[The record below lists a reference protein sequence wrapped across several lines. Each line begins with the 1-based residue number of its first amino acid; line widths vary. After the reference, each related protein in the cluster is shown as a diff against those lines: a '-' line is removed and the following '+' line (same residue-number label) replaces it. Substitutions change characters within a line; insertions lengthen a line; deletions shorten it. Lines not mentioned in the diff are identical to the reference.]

1 MVCKLNR
8 IADTRTLKVGPI
20 IIFLLIR
27 IFFITFTMAG
37 AAEIKDASK
46 INTEILNQYAPE
58 SATQTLLKNNVSN
71 AKYSREV
78 VATANPIATQSGWN
92 ILRKGGNAVDAAVCI
107 QMVLTLVEPQSSGIG
122 GGGFLVL
129 GKSAVARK
137 NKGKDQIA
145 HLQRTG
151 TMPRLEDSITVFDGR
166 ETAPSSANEN
176 LFLDSSGIEAKPMD
190 FKTAQ
195 LSSKSIG
202 VPGVV
207 AMLWQAHRKYG
218 KLPWKS
224 VIEPAIELAESGFP
238 ISPRLHELLVLDKD
252 LIKDKAAKDY
262 FYQSSLEPWPV
273 GHTLKNP
280 ELAKVLRSI
289 SNGGANG
296 LYLGKWAKTIIDTV
310 NGDFDSK
317 YMNLDDLANYKSIAR
332 APLCFDFTSNHT
344 FHALVEKSEESH
356 SYKICGAPPPSSG
369 TLAMAQIFG
378 MLIHTQGD
386 QLAFGPDWLHYY
398 TEASRLA
405 FADRDQY
412 VGDLEFKGNEN
423 TEANFKL
430 WNSLISPEYLNLR
443 AKLIEDSKM
452 SAPKY
457 GVPAELQ
464 ASNIALQNA
473 PMPDQP
479 EYGTT
484 HMSIVD
490 RYGNSVAFTST
501 VESAFGAHKMV
512 NSNDGLKGGFLLNSE
527 LTDFSFLS
535 HDSEGKPIIN
545 RVQPGKRPRSSMTP
559 TLVFEMPDSK
569 NTTSS
574 NPGAHP
580 LFKASLGSPGGA
592 AIIHFTTQTLW
603 AMLKWG
609 LSPQEAINLPHFA
622 IIKPTGNL
630 YLEKDAFDDIW
641 TQSLLRRQQSF
652 VMTPLTSG
660 IQAIEAVKNGF
671 IAGADN
677 RREGTVIG
685 R

>member
-1 MVCKLNR
+1 MVFNLNR
-8 IADTRTLKVGPI
+8 ITDIGTLKRVC
-20 IIFLLIR
+20 FAALLLIKYT
-27 IFFITFTMAG
+27 IAATAG
-37 AAEIKDASK
+37 TAEIQDANK
-46 INTEILNQYAPE
+46 TNTEISHQYAPE
-58 SATQTLLKNNVSN
+58 SASQTLQKNNV
-71 AKYSREV
+71 AHGKYSREV
-78 VATANPIATQSGWN
+78 IATANPIATQSGWT
-92 ILRKGGNAVDAAVCI
+92 ILSRGGNAVDAAVCI

-129 GKSAVARK
+129 GKSALNWKDKKK
-137 NKGKDQIA
+137 NQSS
-145 HLQRTG
+145 HQHRTD
-151 TMPRLEDSITVFDGR
+151 TISKLEDSIIVFDGR
-166 ETAPSSANEN
+166 ETAPSSATEN
-176 LFLDSSGIEAKPMD
+176 LFLDASGIEVKPMD

-207 AMLWQAHRKYG
+207 AMLWKAHQKYG
-218 KLPWKS
+218 KLPWNA

-238 ISPRLHELLVLDKD
+238 VSPRLHELLVLDKD
-252 LIKDKAAKDY
+252 LIKDKVARDY
-262 FYQSSLEPWPV
+262 FFQPNLDPWPI
-273 GHTLKNP
+273 GHILKNP
-280 ELAKVLRSI
+280 ELARVLKSI
-289 SNGGANG
+289 ANEGANG
-296 LYLGKWAKTIIDTV
+296 LYLGKWAKSIVDTV

-317 YMNLDDLANYKSIAR
+317 YMNLNDLAGYRSIVR
-332 APLCFDFTSNHT
+332 SPLCFDFTSNQNLQ
-344 FHALVEKSEESH
+344 AVIKKSEESH

-378 MLIHTQGD
+378 MLIHTPGD
-386 QLAFGPDWLHYY
+386 QLPFGPDWLHYY

-412 VGDLEFKGNEN
+412 VGDLELNDD
-423 TEANFKL
+423 THSQANYKL
-430 WNSLISPEYLNLR
+430 WQSLISPEYLNLR

-452 SAPKY
+452 STPKY

-464 ASNIALQNA
+464 ASNIALLNA

-479 EYGTT
+479 EHGTT

-512 NSNDGLKGGFLLNSE
+512 NANDGFKGGFLMNSE

-535 HDSEGKPIIN
+535 HDSQGKPIIN
-545 RVQPGKRPRSSMTP
+545 SVQAGKRPRSSMTP
-559 TLVFEMPDSK
+559 TLVFEIP
-569 NTTSS
+569 SS
-574 NPGAHP
+574 NKTKSTTLGSQPN
-580 LFKASLGSPGGA
+580 FKASLGSPGGA

-603 AMLKWG
+603 AMLKWD

-641 TQSLLRRQQSF
+641 TQSLLGRQQTY

-660 IQAIEAVKNGF
+660 IQAIEAVNKGF